1 METDLDFE
9 DTTIVGVT
17 TEEDGWGIE
26 QARGWHFYVPKS
38 YGVEPKVGQAA
49 RFYPGGIGRAVRGL
63 VIDGQTLYYR
73 TEAEDRAR
81 FDQEQVERDA
91 ERRQAFEEQRPDH
104 DRRIAALP
112 EVFRR
117 RIAKFQQAN
126 PDFRW
131 RHEGYELMC
140 CEQAVL
146 FAETLKTV
154 EAIKA
159 FHEMTWEE
167 RKATVSGLDEGH
179 SGNSFD
185 FACRLARSYLTE
197 PEWVYLDHG
206 ALVLLTGCEAYGC
219 PHPSEASA

>member
-17 TEEDGWGIE
+17 DEENGWAIE

-38 YGVEPKVGQAA
+38 YGVEPKVGDTA
-49 RFYPGGIGRAVRGL
+49 RFYPGGIGRSVRGL
-63 VIDGQTLYYR
+63 VINGQVLYYR
-73 TEAEDRAR
+73 TEDDDRAR
-81 FDQEQVERDA
+81 FEQEMAERDQE
-91 ERRQAFEEQRPDH
+91 RRRAFDTQRADH
-104 DRRIAALP
+104 DRRISALP
-112 EVFRR
+112 EVFQR

-131 RHEGYELMC
+131 KHEGYELMC

-146 FAETLKTV
+146 FAGTLKAV
-154 EAIKA
+154 DAIDA
-159 FHEMTWEE
+159 FHKMTWEKQKE
-167 RKATVSGLDEGH
+167 AVPGLDEGH

-185 FACRLARSYLTE
+185 FACRLARSYLTD

-206 ALVLLTGCEAYGC
+206 ALVMLTGCEEYGC
-219 PHPSEASA
+219 PHPAEATA